1 MTSKFTTPAANRDA
15 AGGITGGRIEYRVE
29 YTDVGKAV
37 TITPPTDT
45 QPIGDF
51 ARELQR
57 ILAKRG

>member
-1 MTSKFTTPAANRDA
+1 M
-15 AGGITGGRIEYRVE
+15 EYRVE
-29 YTDVGKAV
+29 YSDVGKPV
-37 TITPPTDT
+37 TITPPTDP